1 MPTYQ
6 QFPLPDAGEGL
17 TEAEIVAWHV
27 AVGDAVEVNQTIVEI
42 ETAKSLVDL
51 PSPWTGVVSAI
62 LVEPGQTVDVG
73 TPIIEID
80 TDPTGAAPAPA
91 AGHGGAIEHGHRGGG
106 DRHAGVEPG
115 GADEVAA
122 VREQAEAARRA
133 GQERARE
140 EHAAGL
146 DGGAVAPATRTAAGL
161 HGDATASRAAAG
173 LGGTPAQRASA
184 GLTTATAGG
193 AGATGTAAAGAATT
207 SAGGATAPAG
217 ATDAAGEGRQAVLVG
232 YGLADPGATRR
243 PRGGAPSAGA
253 ATTAAPGGAGESAT
267 GTGTAVGQA
276 TSGAPRASGHAL
288 AKPPV
293 RKLARELGVDLD
305 SVTPTGP
312 GGIVTREDV
321 LAHAAQAEA
330 RTLATYPGDDKP
342 WLASGT
348 VSSDGRQTRVPVK
361 SVRKRTAEAMVTS
374 AFTAPHVTV
383 FHTVDVTRTMRL
395 VERLRTEKEFADV
408 RVTPLLIAA
417 KALML
422 AVRRHPEINASW
434 DDAAQEIVYKH
445 YINLG
450 IAAATPRGLVV
461 PNVKDAHRLS
471 LLELAR
477 GLGELTATARA
488 GRTSPSDMADGTIT
502 ITNVGVFGIDTGTPI
517 LNPGEAGILAFGAIR
532 LQPWV
537 HKGKV
542 KPRHVTQLALSFD
555 HRLVD
560 GELGARV
567 LADVASVLAD
577 PAQALVWG

>member
-1 MPTYQ
+1 MPTYL

-27 AVGDAVEVNQTIVEI
+27 AVGDTVEVNQTIVEI

-51 PSPWTGVVSAI
+51 PCPWAGLVTAI

-80 TDPTGAAPAPA
+80 TDPAGAAPAPA
-91 AGHGGAIEHGHRGGG
+91 APTSGATAGAATDEPVVRAAHGGAIEHGHRGDGR
-106 DRHAGVEPG
+106 RHQGVEPG
-115 GADEVAA
+115 GADEI
-122 VREQAEAARRA
+122 EAARA
-133 GQERARE
+133 S
-140 EHAAGL
+140 
-146 DGGAVAPATRTAAGL
+146 TAAPG
-161 HGDATASRAAAG
+161 GASRAAAG
-173 LGGTPAQRASA
+173 LVDDASDEEAAAGLGGHHPTGERAAAGLAGTQPARAAA
-184 GLTTATAGG
+184 GLTAAP
-193 AGATGTAAAGAATT
+193 AAAR
-207 SAGGATAPAG
+207 
-217 ATDAAGEGRQAVLVG
+217 EAVLVG
-232 YGLADPGATRR
+232 YGLAEPGAGRR
-243 PRGGAPSAGA
+243 PR
-253 ATTAAPGGAGESAT
+253 ATEEPPAAP
-267 GTGTAVGQA
+267 
-276 TSGAPRASGHAL
+276 ASSRHAL

-305 SVTPTGP
+305 SLTPTGP

-321 LAHAAQAEA
+321 LERASQAEA
-330 RTLATYPGDDKP
+330 RTLATYPGDDLP
-342 WLASGT
+342 WLATGT

-383 FHTVDVTRTMRL
+383 FQTVDVTRTMKL
-395 VERLRTEKEFADV
+395 VERLRADREFADV

-417 KALML
+417 KALIL
-422 AVRRHPEINASW
+422 AVRRHPDVNASW

-445 YINLG
+445 YVNLG

-461 PNVKDAHRLS
+461 PNVKDAHRLG
-471 LLELAR
+471 LLDLAK
-477 GLGELTATARA
+477 GIAELTGTARA
-488 GRTSPSDMADGTIT
+488 GRTSPADMSDGTIT

-517 LNPGEAGILAFGAIR
+517 LNPGEAAILAFGAIR

-567 LADVASVLAD
+567 LADVAATLAE
-577 PAQALVWG
+577 PAQGLVWG